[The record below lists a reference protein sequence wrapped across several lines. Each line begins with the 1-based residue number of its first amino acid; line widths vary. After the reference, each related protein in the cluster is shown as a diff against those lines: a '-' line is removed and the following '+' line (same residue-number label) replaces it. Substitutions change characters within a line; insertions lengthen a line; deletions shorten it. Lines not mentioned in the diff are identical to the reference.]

1 MSELYRAMA
10 REAAR
15 GERLPEPRFET
26 QIGIESVNY
35 NEDVIACR
43 RDSPAGA
50 RGIAQLMPVHWKA
63 VNPCDPPA
71 ALKYAARLMRGHLDY
86 WLSRGYD
93 DETAYALALS
103 SYNAGRQGT
112 IDGLAGKL
120 AHKGWPYG
128 ETVTYLVR
136 IMGYSEAQARA
147 VLTGGSAPVAIKLS
161 EVLERARSRV
171 GDPYV
176 WGGKAP
182 PGMDC
187 SGFVAWAYEGQVP
200 SFTDAIL
207 NATERVETP
216 APGDIVLYE
225 YQDASQPGV
234 RFPHV
239 GLFLDDATTLDARFG
254 HGVGVHGQ
262 LPRSQARRY
271 YRRLPGVIVDTL
283 GAPEPPAPPQPQQPS
298 DAEVIAGLRVAVAHL
313 ADVIV
318 PKAAAA
324 AAQRDEALDEAQKI
338 REQFVGPKPA
348 A

>member
-1 MSELYRAMA
+1 VSEHYRAMA
-10 REAAR
+10 RAAAR
-15 GERLPEPRFET
+15 AERLPEDRFER
-26 QIGIESVNY
+26 QIGVESVNY

-50 RGIAQLMPVHWKA
+50 RGVAQLMSVHWNR

-71 ALKYAARLMRGHLDY
+71 ALGYAARLMRGHIDY

-93 DETAYALALS
+93 QETAYALALS
-103 SYNAGRQGT
+103 SYNAGRQAT
-112 IDGLAGKL
+112 IDGLAGRL

-128 ETVTYLVR
+128 ETVGYLVK
-136 IMGYSEAQARA
+136 ILGVSEAQSRA
-147 VLTGGSAPVAIKLS
+147 ILTGGTAPMAVKLS
-161 EVLERARSRV
+161 EVLERARSRA

-182 PGMDC
+182 GGFDC

-200 SFTDAIL
+200 SFTDSIL
-207 NATERVETP
+207 PATERVEPP

-225 YQDASQPGV
+225 YQDAGQPGV

-271 YRRLPGVIVDTL
+271 YRRLPGVIVDTV
-283 GAPEPPAPPQPQQPS
+283 GQPPAPPPEQQPDPR
-298 DAEVIAGLRVAVAHL
+298 DARIAQLEAEKAQLVSTLGYLTG
-313 ADVIV
+313 DV
-318 PKAAAA
+318 AAALQSA
-324 AAQRDEALDEAQKI
+324 VDTLKRHA
-338 REQFVGPKPA
+338 PA
-348 A
+348 